1 MGLPL
6 SVAINIIGC
15 TKNIEKGSVLCLG
28 KQSLG
33 FTVKDLVKS
42 AKKLNHN
49 IDLSMFNDLNL
60 KEKLNQ
66 KLFFETLGFKKID
79 TLDVS
84 DYEGAEILF
93 DLNKQNTP
101 KELQNKYD
109 FIYDG
114 GTLEHLFYIGNALSH
129 LTKMIKRMGIIFHN
143 NPCNG
148 YIDHG
153 FFQVS
158 PTLYFDYYLTNNFKI
173 IYSGLIDQSVGIK
186 VFPVRQD
193 LYRTLDMNFSVK
205 NTHRCV
211 LNFSVQKLNDIS
223 EIKIPQ
229 QGYYSN
235 LWEKEEQ
242 HFYNVEKHIPISRN
256 KLLRTFFNIW
266 TSFPYKLIYFLK
278 SIKKKFLA

>member
-33 FTVKDLVKS
+33 FTVKDLVES
-42 AKKLNHN
+42 SKKVNHN
-49 IDLSMFNDLNL
+49 IDLSMFHDLNL

-84 DYEGAEILF
+84 NYEGAEILF
-93 DLNKQNTP
+93 DLNEQNTP

-114 GTLEHLFYIGNALSH
+114 GTLEHLFNIGNALNH
-129 LTKMIKRMGIIFHN
+129 LTKMIKRMGVIFHN

-153 FFQVS
+153 FFQIS

-173 IYSGLIDQSVGIK
+173 IYSGLIEQSVGIK

-205 NTHRCV
+205 NTPRCV

-229 QGYYSN
+229 QGYYST
-235 LWEKEEQ
+235 LWEKDKQ
-242 HFYNVEKHIPISRN
+242 HFYKVEKHIPISRY
-256 KLLRTFFNIW
+256 KLLQTFFNIW
-266 TSFPYKLIYFLK
+266 ISSPYKLIYFLK
-278 SIKKKFLA
+278 SIKKRF